1 MHAFDPVKESDWY
14 AVLGL
19 GPQASA
25 EEIGTVVER
34 LSRQASALANTAPHR
49 SQELREITR
58 AIKRDLLSGT
68 ESRQRYD
75 RSRPGSGVPAG
86 PAGPAPARP
95 TAPPP
100 PAAFPAPAA
109 CRPPAAGPPPPGGG
123 PPPAVPP
130 APSAGLPPV
139 AGVAPGAGF
148 GARLKKFMQT
158 SWTCPACG
166 EGAMPSDR
174 FCKACGTAI
183 TPPVSRREAAFC
195 GSCGTPFG
203 GQENFCAR
211 CGTRREQHVEGGRSG
226 LQ

>member
-19 GPQASA
+19 GPQAAA
-25 EEIGTVVER
+25 EEISTAVER

-75 RSRPGSGVPAG
+75 RSRLAG
-86 PAGPAPARP
+86 GAPSATAGPAPAPARP
-95 TAPPP
+95 AAPPP
-100 PAAFPAPAA
+100 PGAG
-109 CRPPAAGPPPPGGG
+109 RPPAAPPPPGAGRPPVAG
-123 PPPAVPP
+123 PA
-130 APSAGLPPV
+130 PV

-166 EGAMPSDR
+166 EGAMPGDK

-195 GSCGTPFG
+195 GSCGDPFG
-203 GQENFCAR
+203 GQEIFCTR

-226 LQ
+226 PQ

>member
-1 MHAFDPVKESDWY
+1 MHAINPVKESDWY

-19 GPQASA
+19 GPQAST
-25 EEIGTVVER
+25 EEISAAVER

-58 AIKRDLLSGT
+58 AIKRDLLSGA

-75 RSRPGSGVPAG
+75 RSQPGSAAPGAP
-86 PAGPAPARP
+86 PPAPALP
-95 TAPPP
+95 AAPPP
-100 PAAFPAPAA
+100 PAAGRPPATPPAPGTGRPPVAGPA
-109 CRPPAAGPPPPGGG
+109 PFAGPPPAAGP
-123 PPPAVPP
+123 A
-130 APSAGLPPV
+130 S
-139 AGVAPGAGF
+139 GAGF

-166 EGAMPSDR
+166 EGAMPGDK

-183 TPPVSRREAAFC
+183 TPPVSRREASFC
-195 GSCGTPFG
+195 GSCGKPLG

-211 CGTRREQHVEGGRSG
+211 CGTRREQNADGERSG